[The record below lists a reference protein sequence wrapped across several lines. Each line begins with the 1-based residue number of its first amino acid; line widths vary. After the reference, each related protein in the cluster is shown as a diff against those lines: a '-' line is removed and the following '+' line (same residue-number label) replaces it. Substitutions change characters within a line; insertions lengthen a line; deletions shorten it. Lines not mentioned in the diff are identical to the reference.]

1 MGRKKLLRWEK
12 KTPHAAT
19 GCVGRSVGSF
29 LGNYLLP
36 VSLSAEKGNKPKLHH
51 RCPDDDKGQQQQTR
65 VPPSNMCCQTGCS
78 SSLFLAHALRC
89 CSTHTFFV
97 ERSFSVQF
105 LEEVFQEC
113 LNFWIKFWPGFAAPD
128 GEIFFLES
136 PALCPTLCRF
146 PLSSSSSRVFCL
158 TENCLLCSPDTQA

>member
-1 MGRKKLLRWEK
+1 MGL
-12 KTPHAAT
+12 
-19 GCVGRSVGSF
+19 F

-89 CSTHTFFV
+89 CSTPTFFV

-113 LNFWIKFWPGFAAPD
+113 LNFWVKFWPGFAAPE
-128 GEIFFLES
+128 GENFFFGKR
-136 PALCPTLCRF
+136 RF
-146 PLSSSSSRVFCL
+146 PKRRFPKRRAPAVLWRVGRTPSHPPQNRQFPFFA
-158 TENCLLCSPDTQA
+158 ERSFSVQFAGVFQF